1 MLLRFSE
8 EFFDPTDDI
17 SKWHDQQQSSRFR
30 TIQYRKERTGVGH
43 EFILLLLQKEQG
55 GDVDCYCRIERV
67 GDPQHLAQVV
77 CIDGTIAE
85 DYIQAIPLSDPVSAN
100 LIDNSD
106 VVAEI
111 TFPQT
116 FMLRDVLA
124 ICYGISNHYR
134 AKRYTLQQYNCY
146 FFSWSLILALARG
159 CMNWDVS
166 PSIPEHVNNMHDRI
180 MQSIY
185 DQGPARFR
193 SSAYI
198 LSNKTFANH
207 ENEQHPLDQAL
218 SSRLCRSGF
227 TDSITTA
234 LKDVLWADRLHIR
247 LIENIDGEL
256 VELASESVDL
266 TTCDESQSEGMNS
279 PVTQDK
285 RDLDF
290 EYALGSLTQKA
301 ALVVLEGVFQVNS
314 QVVAGVFPT
323 SALFKQRLGHEV
335 WCKELARGLRHPGR
349 LFSRVDEEVPSCE
362 PANPH
367 GHQPTSSSIRDLCFI
382 PPAVLLGFSARLMFT
397 CGFTLGMCVGGV
409 VVGLT
414 NDGALKKNI
423 FKYMVLGG
431 KIIVRSAVCGIGSIP
446 RNYAASKHMILWG
459 VGRRAARRLDPA
471 AYGLLDKPVFDE
483 MRIACMKCYCQA
495 VEFFDTGFRELTKDK
510 EYPLDLLRPL
520 VTSSIHAMMYLF
532 RTDFRTEWVLILW
545 HRFMDI
551 ITRVAERELEGLIG
565 QANAEKGFRVRK
577 SDNELSQVGVFN
589 LDSHGGVAQT
599 VKISKLVLSCD
610 APVTSRDGDVWSHQ
624 DLQHYIRQRISQL
637 SKRETSFA
645 PYLKRIPFLKSPEVC
660 QKEIEVT
667 MEEIWIAS
675 SPLMKPQSYTA

>member
-1 MLLRFSE
+1 MLSNKRDPTAKCLLRFSE

-397 CGFTLGMCVGGV
+397 
-409 VVGLT
+409 
-414 NDGALKKNI
+414 
-423 FKYMVLGG
+423 
-431 KIIVRSAVCGIGSIP
+431 S
-446 RNYAASKHMILWG
+446 
-459 VGRRAARRLDPA
+459 
-471 AYGLLDKPVFDE
+471 
-483 MRIACMKCYCQA
+483 
-495 VEFFDTGFRELTKDK
+495 
-510 EYPLDLLRPL
+510 
-520 VTSSIHAMMYLF
+520 
-532 RTDFRTEWVLILW
+532 
-545 HRFMDI
+545 
-551 ITRVAERELEGLIG
+551 ERELEGLIG